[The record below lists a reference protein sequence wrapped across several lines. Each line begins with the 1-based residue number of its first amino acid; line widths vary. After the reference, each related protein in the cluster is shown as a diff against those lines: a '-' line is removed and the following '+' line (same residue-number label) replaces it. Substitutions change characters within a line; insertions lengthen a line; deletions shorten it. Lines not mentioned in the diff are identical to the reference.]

1 MTTLIFSCST
11 GEGHNSAARAIKS
24 VYDLHGKDSAV
35 VDALSVFPEKAEK
48 LICSGHTAVS
58 YTHLDVYKRQIL
70 VSRENTQLRQSSAYA
85 FSSRKKRAF

>member
-11 GEGHNSAARAIKS
+11 GEGHNSAARAIKG

-48 LICSGHTAVS
+48 RTRSVACSPPT
-58 YTHLDVYKRQIL
+58 
-70 VSRENTQLRQSSAYA
+70 YA
-85 FSSRKKRAF
+85 